1 MSNKVYS
8 PTFPFC
14 QSVRLKDPVEERKEG
29 EEGEVGTAIRQA
41 DLVGLFTRCVRVS
54 LDTGEVLGLVFL
66 ALFYGEFL

>member
-1 MSNKVYS
+1 M
-8 PTFPFC
+8 
-14 QSVRLKDPVEERKEG
+14 EEREEG

>member
-1 MSNKVYS
+1 M
-8 PTFPFC
+8 
-14 QSVRLKDPVEERKEG
+14 RLKDPVEDGEKG

-66 ALFYGEFL
+66 GLFYGEFL